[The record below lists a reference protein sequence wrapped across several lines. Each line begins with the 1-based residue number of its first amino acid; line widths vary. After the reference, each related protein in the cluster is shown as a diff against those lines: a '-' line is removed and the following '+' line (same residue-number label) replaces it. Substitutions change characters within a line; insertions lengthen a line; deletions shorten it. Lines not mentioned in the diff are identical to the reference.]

1 MDELDQALLRMLIE
15 DARQSMRR
23 LSERLHVAP
32 GTVATR
38 LNRLETEGV
47 IQGYVPRF
55 DAAAVGWEFTIAVG
69 LRISKGRLLEVQ
81 NRIAEDH
88 RVIAVYDVTGEV
100 DSLVI
105 ARMQDREDLDD
116 FTKTALSSDGIER
129 SNTHVVLN
137 IVKEDHT
144 SLPSSV
150 RNF

>member
-1 MDELDQALLRMLIE
+1 MLIE

-38 LNRLETEGV
+38 LNRMENDGV
-47 IQGYVPRF
+47 IQGYVPRI
-55 DAAAVGWEFTIAVG
+55 DASAVGWEFTIAVG
-69 LRISKGRLLEVQ
+69 LRISKGQLLEVQ

-105 ARMQDREDLDD
+105 ARMRDREDLDD
-116 FTKTALSSDGIER
+116 FTKTALSSEGIER

-144 SLPSSV
+144 SLPSPV
-150 RNF
+150 